1 MEGPQP
7 DLPELVPRAGA
18 RRRVQRLPD
27 APLAVVQVLAQGI
40 IELAGLVELETKV
53 KRRFGKDSIVSYI
66 RLSLMLI
73 ALASRFHVY
82 LPWGQRL
89 FSIVS

>member
-53 KRRFGKDSIVSYI
+53 REG
-66 RLSLMLI
+66 
-73 ALASRFHVY
+73 
-82 LPWGQRL
+82 
-89 FSIVS
+89 

>member
-40 IELAGLVELETKV
+40 IELAGLVYNAGS
-53 KRRFGKDSIVSYI
+53 F
-66 RLSLMLI
+66 RLVPQI
-73 ALASRFHVY
+73 
-82 LPWGQRL
+82 G
-89 FSIVS
+89 